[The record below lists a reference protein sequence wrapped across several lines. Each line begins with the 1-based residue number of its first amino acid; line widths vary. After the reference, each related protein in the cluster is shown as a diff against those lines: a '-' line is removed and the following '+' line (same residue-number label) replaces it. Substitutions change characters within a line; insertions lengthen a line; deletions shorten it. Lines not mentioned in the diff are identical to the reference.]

1 MKLKRLLF
9 LILGCIC
16 LGIGSIGIVLPVLPT
31 VPFFLATV
39 FFFANSSKK
48 LHDWFVGTRMYKKH
62 LESFVQ
68 KKGMTVQT
76 KTAVIASVTV
86 LMGFGSAMMLWKE
99 IYIPCVILAVV
110 WLCHVIFFV
119 FGVISMRRGIFSDEP
134 YKEGR

>member
-1 MKLKRLLF
+1 MKLKRLIF

-16 LGIGSIGIVLPVLPT
+16 LGIGCIGIVLPVLPT

-48 LHDWFVGTRMYKKH
+48 LHDWFVGTGMYKKH

-76 KTAVIASVTV
+76 KTA
-86 LMGFGSAMMLWKE
+86 LFPWE
-99 IYIPCVILAVV
+99 
-110 WLCHVIFFV
+110 W
-119 FGVISMRRGIFSDEP
+119 RR
-134 YKEGR
+134 